1 MFDGGSRGNPGP
13 AGCGYVIYD
22 HDNNIVCEDSRYLGV
37 QTNNYAEYMGLVEGL
52 KKAIELNIQD
62 LIIKGDS
69 LLVIKQLNGSYNV
82 KSENLKPLYENAHSL
97 TKNIKRIQYIH
108 INREMNVAADKLAN
122 IAMDNK

>member
-1 MFDGGSRGNPGP
+1 
-13 AGCGYVIYD
+13 
-22 HDNNIVCEDSRYLGV
+22 
-37 QTNNYAEYMGLVEGL
+37 MGLVEGI

-82 KSENLKPLYENAHSL
+82 NSENLKPLYQNAHSL

-108 INREMNVAADKLAN
+108 IKREMNAAADKLAN